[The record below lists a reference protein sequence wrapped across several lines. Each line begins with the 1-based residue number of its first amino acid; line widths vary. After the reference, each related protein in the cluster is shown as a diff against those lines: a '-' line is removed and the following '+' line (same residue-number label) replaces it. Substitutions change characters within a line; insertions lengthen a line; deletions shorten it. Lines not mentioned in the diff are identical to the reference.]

1 MPSDITFSGAQKTA
15 ADVLTGALT
24 AIGLDSSEISMEV
37 SLEDLDVNSL
47 DIVEIIEIVREELDI
62 EIQGQDVLTCAT
74 LQDVADL
81 IAREASAAVRS

>member
-1 MPSDITFSGAQKTA
+1 MPSNITFSGAQKTA

-47 DIVEIIEIVREELDI
+47 DIVEIIEIIREELDI
-62 EIQGQDVLTCAT
+62 ELQGQDVLTCAT

-81 IAREASAAVRS
+81 ITRETSAVRS